1 MATDAGLTA
10 LRVPA
15 RSAAPARPA
24 VPASFVPRRGAAHGA
39 EIGRT
44 ARSRAVRLNLLAG
57 AIALLVALFH
67 VWTGLRVG
75 RLGYELSHA
84 RDLGQRLD
92 QQLKE
97 LSIEFSAT
105 MKPDLLAAEAQRRLG
120 LDWPRSGQIVDVP

>member
-1 MATDAGLTA
+1 MAAEAGLTA

-15 RSAAPARPA
+15 RSAAPARA
-24 VPASFVPRRGAAHGA
+24 ATSGVFARRRGATRGA

-44 ARSRAVRLNLLAG
+44 ARSRATRLNLLAG
-57 AIALLVALFH
+57 AVALLVALFH
-67 VWTGLRVG
+67 VWTGLTVG

-97 LSIEFSAT
+97 LNIEFSAT
-105 MKPDLLAAEAQRRLG
+105 IKPDLLAAEAHRRLG
-120 LDWPRSGQIVDVP
+120 LDWPRSGQIVDLP